1 MHGPQEAPRNGRR
14 ARWMSRTT
22 ADRIVRFCI
31 PKAKQVP
38 CSALALPAPFGLR
51 RYVQLFIFGGW
62 KILSKAKQCL
72 SMLWACCQ
80 STYAVQ
86 HFSQVCPPVLGSV
99 LERDDSALH
108 VALSNHLHSY
118 SCVPA
123 AWKHIIWHLVD
134 SWVACPGPRRIYRRS
149 CNGTQT

>member
-1 MHGPQEAPRNGRR
+1 MHGPQEAPRSGRR

-22 ADRIVRFCI
+22 ADRIVLFCI
-31 PKAKQVP
+31 PKAKQAL
-38 CSALALPAPFGLR
+38 CSALALSALYGLR
-51 RYVQLFIFGGW
+51 RYVLLRNFGGR
-62 KILSKAKQCL
+62 KIFSKAKQCR
-72 SMLWACCQ
+72 SMLCACCQ
-80 STYAVQ
+80 STYAMQ
-86 HFSQVCPPVLGSV
+86 HFSQVCPSVLDSV
-99 LERDDSALH
+99 LERDDSAMH

-149 CNGTQT
+149 CNGMQT